1 MVYGV
6 NQEAF
11 FILPM
16 LGKHPDEYPRFR
28 DCFIGKQ
35 HTDGELDCFGSPIH
49 KHGDEKLISVFTRV
63 GGGNREGYE
72 KEIEELRNMP
82 EYIEDYD
89 DDYDPTYATFVFKV
103 PEVFTKDFELIVED
117 KIEDTSEE
125 YKAKLYSI
133 YPELSEEF
141 DELFK

>member
-1 MVYGV
+1 
-6 NQEAF
+6 
-11 FILPM
+11 
-16 LGKHPDEYPRFR
+16 
-28 DCFIGKQ
+28 
-35 HTDGELDCFGSPIH
+35 
-49 KHGDEKLISVFTRV
+49 
-63 GGGNREGYE
+63 
-72 KEIEELRNMP
+72 MP